1 MSKGKEVKDGKG
13 ANRVRGYRD
22 LVVWQRAMRLVVAV
36 YKETENFPRR
46 ELYSLTDQI
55 RRAAVSIPANI
66 AEGAARQTSGAFARH
81 LDIALGS
88 AAELD
93 THLQIALEIG
103 YLSNEQFQA
112 LNQELQEITRML
124 QALYASIQRRRTT
137 H

>member
-1 MSKGKEVKDGKG
+1 MHKEEKVIKG
-13 ANRVRGYRD
+13 AKKVRGYRD
-22 LVVWQRAMRLVVAV
+22 LMVWQRAMGLVVAI
-36 YKETENFPRR
+36 YEETEGFPRR
-46 ELYSLTDQI
+46 EMYGLTDQI

-103 YLSNEQFQA
+103 YLSRERFLA

-124 QALYASIQRRRTT
+124 QALHTSIQRRRTS